1 MAAHSIDFSRLEV
14 YEIGALIVTRLAF
27 PGESEPEETQSR
39 VHASLC
45 AYALRVRGEIEP
57 DWAVSPQPI
66 KPIYALRRQCDI
78 DRDLRTLLRRLRD
91 RMVAARMAI
100 GILKQT
106 LSDPAPELGVGV
118 VRRLSIKQMAELV
131 LEDSGYTEPEN
142 VETRIWRPS
151 LPVIHLCS
159 AIQIMLQL
167 AEPQT
172 GPIGLEALL
181 LSRQVIEW
189 VVRAAEYHESL
200 VLQSPRLRVDPD
212 IMVKFRLA

>member
-1 MAAHSIDFSRLEV
+1 MVAYCIDFNCLEV
-14 YEIGALIVTRLAF
+14 YEAGALLVTRLAF
-27 PGESEPEETQSR
+27 PGESEAEETQSR

-45 AYALRVRGEIEP
+45 AYALRARGEIEP
-57 DWAVSPQPI
+57 EWAVSPQPI
-66 KPIYALRRQCDI
+66 KPIYALRSQRDI
-78 DRDLRTLLRRLRD
+78 DRDLRTLERRLRD

-100 GILKQT
+100 GLLKET
-106 LSDPAPELGVGV
+106 LTSPVAERRVGG
-118 VRRLSIKQMAELV
+118 RRSIKQMAELV

-159 AIQIMLQL
+159 AIQVMLQL

-189 VVRAAEYHESL
+189 VVRAAAYHESL
-200 VLQSPRLRVDPD
+200 VVQSRRLRVDPD
-212 IMVKFRLA
+212 NMVKFRLA

>member
-1 MAAHSIDFSRLEV
+1 MDAYSIDFSRLEV
-14 YEIGALIVTRLAF
+14 YEVGALLVTRLAF

-45 AYALRVRGEIEP
+45 AYALRARGDIEP

-200 VLQSPRLRVDPD
+200 VVQSPRLRVDPD
-212 IMVKFRLA
+212 NMVKFRLA